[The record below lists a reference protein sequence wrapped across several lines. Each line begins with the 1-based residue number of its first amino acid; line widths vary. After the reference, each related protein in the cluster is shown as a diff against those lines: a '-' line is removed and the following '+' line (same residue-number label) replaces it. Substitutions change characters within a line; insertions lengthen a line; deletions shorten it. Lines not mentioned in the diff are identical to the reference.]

1 MSVWNYFISFERMQ
15 SLTMRFI
22 FYLCMLFMLPSCFGS
37 FSEGEMFFHQG
48 KYDKAVSEF
57 SKSLFLNVNDVKSL
71 HLRARS
77 YEELEKYE
85 DALADYK
92 TIIRYEPNYAQA
104 YAGIGKLYWKQE
116 DYRNAEKYLLLAA
129 NKDEKDFEIIYLLGR
144 AMLMNRNFKSAD
156 EFLQMAKEMK
166 PKDSKVYFYQGMA
179 RSQIGDI
186 LGAAGSFNMCLNF
199 DPDNLTAKY
208 NRGLIRLLI
217 GYSEWAYE
225 DFNDILKANPNH
237 IEALAR
243 RGYAKLE
250 MDDRSGCKDLKE
262 AAVKG
267 SVYAQIHMKYC
278 E

>member
-1 MSVWNYFISFERMQ
+1 MQ
-15 SLTMRFI
+15 LITMRFV
-22 FYLCMLFMLPSCFGS
+22 FYICLLFLLPSCFGS
-37 FSEGEMFFHQG
+37 FSEGEMYFHQG
-48 KYDKAVSEF
+48 DYDKAVSEF
-57 SKSLFLNVNDVKSL
+57 SKALFINLTDVKSL

-85 DALADYK
+85 DALKDYK
-92 TIIRYEPNYAQA
+92 AIIRFEPHYAQA
-104 YAGIGKLYWKQE
+104 YAGIGKVYWKQE
-116 DYRNAEKYLLLAA
+116 DYKNAEKYLLLAA
-129 NKDEKDFEIIYLLGR
+129 NQDGEDFEIIYLLGR
-144 AMLMNRNFKSAD
+144 AMLMNKNYKSAD
-156 EFLQMAKEMK
+156 EFLQIAKEMR

-217 GYSEWAYE
+217 GYAEWAME
-225 DFNDILKANPNH
+225 DFDDILKVNPNH

-243 RGYAKLE
+243 RGYAKLAIN
-250 MDDRSGCKDLKE
+250 DNTGCKDLKE
-262 AAVKG
+262 AAGKG
-267 SVYAQIHMKYC
+267 SIYAQMHLEHC